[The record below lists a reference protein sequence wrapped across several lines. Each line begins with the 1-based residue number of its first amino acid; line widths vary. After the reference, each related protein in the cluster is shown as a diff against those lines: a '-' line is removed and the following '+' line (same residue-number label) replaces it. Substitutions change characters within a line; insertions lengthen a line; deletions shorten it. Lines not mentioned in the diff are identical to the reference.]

1 MLHPVSPDPAMLA
14 RYDRP
19 GPRYTSYPTA
29 PQFRPDFGASD
40 FEAFASQCDD
50 SRGPHK
56 PLSLY
61 VHVPFCSSPCFYCG
75 CNRVI
80 TRSSERGDQYI
91 SRLRQE
97 IARVSPLF
105 AHRRVH
111 QIHFGGGTPN
121 FLSPAQLGDLVM
133 TLRDQFDVGSADNIE
148 LSIELDPR
156 FLQVGDVSALATVGF
171 NRVSLGVQDF
181 DADVQAAVNRF
192 QTVQQSTDAIQAC
205 RDAGIDS
212 INVDLMYGLPRQTL
226 DRFRRTLDQIVSLRP
241 SRIATYGYA
250 HMPAVFKAQRQIHSE
265 DLPDPQTRVAL
276 LGTAI
281 ETLVGAGYRYIG
293 MDHFAL
299 PSDELVAAQDAGTLQ
314 RNFMGYTTHGG
325 SDLLGLGV
333 SAISH
338 LGDSFSQNPR
348 DLPSWEA
355 NIDAG
360 RLPVWR
366 GLALD
371 PDDRLRSSVIE
382 QIMCEAD
389 VDVASIE
396 RDYQIDFWTYFA
408 SAREKLRPLEQDHL
422 VWVCSSHI
430 TASPQGRYFLRAIA
444 TCFDRYLEQPT
455 HCAAASGFSR
465 LI

>member
-1 MLHPVSPDPAMLA
+1 MLHPVSPNPAMLA

-29 PQFRPDFGASD
+29 PQFRPDFGPAE
-40 FEAFASQCDD
+40 FETFASQD
-50 SRGPHK
+50 SRRPNK
-56 PLSLY
+56 PLALY

-80 TRSSERGDQYI
+80 TRSSERGQQYVA
-91 SRLRQE
+91 RLLQE

-105 AHRRVH
+105 EHRQVY

-133 TLRDQFDVGSADNIE
+133 TLREKFDIGHSEDIE

-156 FLQVGDVSALATVGF
+156 FLAGGDVAALATVGF

>member
-1 MLHPVSPDPAMLA
+1 MLHPSPDPAMLA
-14 RYDRP
+14 RHDRP

-29 PQFRPDFGASD
+29 PQFRSDFGPAD
-40 FEAFASQCDD
+40 FEAFASGRD
-50 SRGPHK
+50 SRRPHK
-56 PLSLY
+56 PLALY
-61 VHVPFCSSPCFYCG
+61 VHVPFCTSPCFYCG

-80 TRSSERGDQYI
+80 TRSSERGNEYVA
-91 SRLRQE
+91 RLRQE

-105 AHRRVH
+105 VNRQVY

-133 TLRDQFDVGSADNIE
+133 TLREQFPMGDRNDIE

-156 FLQVGDVSALATVGF
+156 FLQVGDLAALATVGF
-171 NRVSLGVQDF
+171 NRVSLGIQDF

-192 QTVQQSTDAIQAC
+192 QTIQQSMDAIQAC

-226 DRFRRTLDQIVSLRP
+226 DRFRRTLDQIVAVRP

-250 HMPAVFKAQRQIHSE
+250 HMPALFKAQRQIHSE
-265 DLPDPQTRVAL
+265 DLPDAQTRVAL

-299 PSDELVAAQDAGTLQ
+299 PDDELVAAQDAGTLQ

-348 DLPSWEA
+348 DLPSWET

-360 RLPVWR
+360 RLI
-366 GLALD
+366 GT
-371 PDDRLRSSVIE
+371 I
-382 QIMCEAD
+382 C
-389 VDVASIE
+389 
-396 RDYQIDFWTYFA
+396 
-408 SAREKLRPLEQDHL
+408 
-422 VWVCSSHI
+422 
-430 TASPQGRYFLRAIA
+430 
-444 TCFDRYLEQPT
+444 
-455 HCAAASGFSR
+455 
-465 LI
+465 